1 MLRASLLT
9 ALFSSSCLAF
19 LGDWNVW
26 TPSTDARQSVVLNHT
41 AWVAT
46 SGGVMEWDLE
56 GGSSRMHTRKTGLP
70 TIDIASIVLD
80 SNKSVWAIGADG
92 RIGYRTLGAT
102 EWESVESYSSQNWT
116 FVPRAAQFWKG
127 PNHPGFLILGTKQGL
142 SLFSLKSMAAEDYV
156 PTFGNISGEVHAVMV
171 TPGATNSGSKPAP
184 DTLWVALNKG
194 LVHAT
199 PNWDSVGTAGHFLAD
214 PSKWTVDS
222 TVPAEEKKYRSLV
235 RDANGVRLG
244 YAPVEW
250 SNSTGNLS
258 ILSGTLAHSGWPAS
272 IRLDGA
278 VHSIPYGDKLLVSTL
293 YQGAVLATRTGS
305 VQTSVPEGNYPDIPP
320 PSLRF
325 KGDGSVVSLTG
336 PYGSRLWTLS
346 PITKTWLSDTI
357 RYFNGSE
364 NVEAIWDI
372 NETSRYNRVGLAID
386 PQGTIIVPGWSQEPF
401 AGGIFTNSPTGK
413 LWNHFSYNAPDTCA
427 SFPLKETPKGEL
439 GPKYSSAILAARSYS
454 TGTWVSAASHTYL
467 GRVLF
472 LEPGGQKPPTC
483 LDIPV
488 ENSGGTQI
496 VVKDLLLVGDTLWMA
511 SATSLI
517 RLPSPRP
524 SYPPPVVTNASFYR
538 ASISSDLNLNRLAK
552 VDFEDKIWIVGAA
565 DGRLVLYPADGTW
578 GGKTRSNLIT
588 SDATASMLNQK
599 YTTLNVDAQ
608 GQIWAGGDK
617 GIDIVQLAPPESDTA
632 GPTFQLVR
640 RITTNDG
647 LPENQINDLDLQV
660 STGKAVIATPRSVA
674 IWTSPYRPI
683 AARLAKSGVRVR
695 PNPVRLRSEKTLYV
709 DGATADSRFDLLAAD
724 GTLVMHLDASKMEG
738 GQFQIPLPA
747 PSKLRPGLYFWSL
760 KDSKGSVRGPLL
772 IAE

>member
-1 MLRASLLT
+1 
-9 ALFSSSCLAF
+9 
-19 LGDWNVW
+19 
-26 TPSTDARQSVVLNHT
+26 
-41 AWVAT
+41 
-46 SGGVMEWDLE
+46 
-56 GGSSRMHTRKTGLP
+56 
-70 TIDIASIVLD
+70 
-80 SNKSVWAIGADG
+80 

-116 FVPRAAQFWKG
+116 FNPRAAQFWKG
-127 PNHPGFLILGTKQGL
+127 PKHPGFLILGTKQGL
-142 SLFSLKSMAAEDYV
+142 SLFSLKTMAAEDYV
-156 PTFGNISGEVHAVMV
+156 ATFGNISGEVHGVMV
-171 TPGATNSGSKPAP
+171 TPGATIPGSKPTP
-184 DTLWVALNKG
+184 DTLWLALNTG

-214 PSKWTVDS
+214 PSKWKVDS
-222 TVPAEEKKYRSLV
+222 TVPAQEGVYRSLV

-258 ILSGTLAHSGWPAS
+258 VLSGTLAHSGWPAS

-278 VHSIPYGDKLLVSTL
+278 VHSFPYGDDLLVSTSN
-293 YQGAVLATRTGS
+293 QGAVLASRTGS
-305 VQTSVPEGNYPDIPP
+305 VKTTVPEGNYPDAAPA
-320 PSLRF
+320 SLRF
-325 KGDGSVVSLTG
+325 KNDGSVVTLTG
-336 PYGSRLWTLS
+336 IYGNRLWTLS
-346 PITKTWLSDTI
+346 PTNKTWSSDTI
-357 RYFNGSE
+357 RYFNGTD
-364 NVEAIWDI
+364 NVLAIWDI
-372 NETSRYNRVGLAID
+372 TETSRANRVGLAIG
-386 PQGTIIVPGWSQEPF
+386 PQGEVIVPGWSTEPF

-413 LWNHFSYNAPDTCA
+413 LWNHFSYNFPDTCA
-427 SFPLKETPKGEL
+427 SFPRKEEGVL
-439 GPKYSSAILAARSYS
+439 FGPKYSSAILAARSYS
-454 TGTWVSAASHTYL
+454 TGTWLSAASHTYL

-496 VVKDLLLVGDTLWMA
+496 VVKDLLPVGDTLWMA

-517 RLPSPRP
+517 QLPSPRP
-524 SYPPPVVTNASFYR
+524 SYPPPVVTNATFFR
-538 ASISSDLNLNRLAK
+538 ASTSSELNLNRLAK
-552 VDFEDKIWIVGAA
+552 VVFEDKIWIVGAA
-565 DGRLVLYPADGTW
+565 NGRMILFPADGTW
-578 GGKTRSNLIT
+578 GGKTRTTLIT
-588 SDATASMLNQK
+588 SDATAPMLNQK

-608 GQIWAGGDK
+608 GQIWAAGDK

-632 GPTFQLVR
+632 GPTFQFVR